1 MNKENFPQDLFNA
14 GFLRAAQRTSYD
26 YPVCQSAK
34 ITAVAKWIESNLN
47 RADAINPE
55 WNSYSLKCLY
65 KDATGQE
72 LTNGEYIAAMITA
85 GFTYNRSGLNG
96 MFNVCGKSVQ
106 QVEEKSY
113 ITLTVKMAKGG
124 TFLPSANKFNALPL
138 VSKQSVIEPFT
149 KGKAAGK
156 PFTYSYLRN
165 EAEGLFI
172 RFLQDDKGKII
183 EAEAFPIKEPINE
196 DNGTTYQV

>member
-14 GFLRAAQRTSYD
+14 GFLHATQRTSYD
-26 YPVCQSAK
+26 YPLSNSAK
-34 ITAVAKWIESNLN
+34 ITAVAKWIGNNLTGS
-47 RADAINPE
+47 DAINPE

-72 LTNGEYIAAMITA
+72 VTNGEFTAAMITA
-85 GFTYNRSGLNG
+85 GFTYTRSGLNG

-106 QVEEKSY
+106 QVEEKAY
-113 ITLTVKMAKGG
+113 ISLTVKMAKGG
-124 TFLPSANKFNALPL
+124 TFLPSANKFNKLSL

-156 PFTYSYLRN
+156 PFTYTYLKADN
-165 EAEGLFI
+165 LII
-172 RFLQDDKGKII
+172 RVMMDEKGRVL
-183 EAEAFPIKEPINE
+183 EAEASTN
-196 DNGTTYQV
+196 NM